1 MRYLLLLLLTFS
13 FNAFS
18 QVPEPSYGLPELAS
32 EERIRELNTKKRA
45 KVMSASVARKVQR
58 VIEALDEASILEE
71 EQRLLKK
78 DKKEKEANAKE
89 AEIKRAVAK
98 GQRELDE
105 LKPRMAS
112 LKSYDRS
119 MIYYYQSYFNLA
131 YQNKIQEAI
140 SNYLKVVDEEDT
152 NDKLR
157 VEAYY
162 VLAQLYL
169 SESDFDSGVEYLIK
183 WFKNAPDIK
192 PDAYVL
198 LGQAYY
204 LLADQER
211 SKSKALA
218 SKQKAFNNVLKA
230 KSLADEKQIRFR
242 ENWYSLLLAS
252 MSDLELKEEQV
263 PLYEEILELYPKK
276 KYFVN
281 LAGLYNDL
289 ERPRDYT
296 SLLKTAYT
304 KQLLNKKGE
313 FQSLSQMLMAAGNPY
328 WAAEVMLTGMTS
340 VPGLRVVDQECL
352 MSKVL
357 DEDGNLKT
365 DNKGIAVEELVC
377 TDIYGPAFVKAGSA
391 NALDPEAMPVLVEDK
406 QNLTILAGALRA
418 AQERQAAIDVFKK
431 LTKVTS
437 DGEAYIAMGNLY
449 YQEDEIENAINAIN
463 KGLDKGDLKNPGFA
477 QLTLGQALFELQR
490 FNEARDVFTKASK
503 SEKDAVKKSA
513 RAWLKYTDNEQ
524 ERVRNLNLRKDSI
537 SRHIL

>member
-1 MRYLLLLLLTFS
+1 MRILLLILLTFS
-13 FNAFS
+13 CNLITE
-18 QVPEPSYGLPELAS
+18 VPEPSYGLPELAS

-45 KVMSASVARKVQR
+45 KVMTPSVARKVQR

-78 DKKEKEANAKE
+78 EKKEKEANAKD

-98 GQRELDE
+98 GQQELDE
-105 LKPRMAS
+105 LKPRMDS

-131 YQNKIQEAI
+131 YQNKIPEAI
-140 SNYLKVVDEEDT
+140 SNYLKVVSEEDT

-169 SESDFDSGVEYLIK
+169 SESNFDAGVDYLIK
-183 WFKNAPDIK
+183 WFKNAPDVK

-204 LLADQER
+204 LLADQE
-211 SKSKALA
+211 KSKTKSLN
-218 SKQKAFNNVLKA
+218 SKKKAFNNVRQA
-230 KSLADEKQIRFR
+230 KRLADENNIRFR
-242 ENWYSLLLAS
+242 ENWYSLLIAS
-252 MSDLELKEEQV
+252 MSELELKEEQV

-281 LAGLYNDL
+281 LAGLYSDL
-289 ERPRDYT
+289 DRPGDYT

-304 KQLLNKKGE
+304 KQLLNKKSE
-313 FQSLSQMLMAAGNPY
+313 FQSLSQMLLAAGNPY
-328 WAAEVMLTGMTS
+328 WASEVMLTGMTS

-357 DEDGNLKT
+357 DEKGNLKT
-365 DNKGIAVEELVC
+365 DKEGIAIEELVC
-377 TDIYGPAFVKAGSA
+377 TDILGPAFVKPKSA
-391 NALDPEAMPVLVEDK
+391 MALDQTAKPLLEEDK

-418 AQERQAAIDVFKK
+418 AQERQAAIEVFEK
-431 LTKVTS
+431 LTKVT
-437 DGEAYIAMGNLY
+437 DNGEAYIAMGNLY
-449 YQEDEIENAINAIN
+449 YQEDQIDQAIEAIN
-463 KGLDKGDLKNPGFA
+463 KGLKVGDLKNPGFA

-490 FNEARDVFTKASK
+490 FNEAREVFTQASK
-503 SEKDAVKKSA
+503 SKKDTVKKSA

-524 ERVRNLNLRKDSI
+524 ERVRNLNLRKESI
-537 SRHIL
+537 S

>member
-13 FNAFS
+13 FNTFS
-18 QVPEPSYGLPELAS
+18 QVPDPSYGLPELAS

-45 KVMSASVARKVQR
+45 KVMSASVARKVQS

-169 SESDFDSGVEYLIK
+169 SESDFDAGVEYLIK

-281 LAGLYNDL
+281 LKIKSDQQTLKETLAGLRNIA
-289 ERPRDYT
+289 
-296 SLLKTAYT
+296 SI
-304 KQLLNKKGE
+304 
-313 FQSLSQMLMAAGNPY
+313 SLSLANDTIQVEGGNI
-328 WAAEVMLTGMTS
+328 EFLKFL
-340 VPGLRVVDQECL
+340 GLF
-352 MSKVL
+352 
-357 DEDGNLKT
+357 T
-365 DNKGIAVEELVC
+365 D
-377 TDIYGPAFVKAGSA
+377 
-391 NALDPEAMPVLVEDK
+391 
-406 QNLTILAGALRA
+406 
-418 AQERQAAIDVFKK
+418 
-431 LTKVTS
+431 
-437 DGEAYIAMGNLY
+437 
-449 YQEDEIENAINAIN
+449 
-463 KGLDKGDLKNPGFA
+463 
-477 QLTLGQALFELQR
+477 
-490 FNEARDVFTKASK
+490 
-503 SEKDAVKKSA
+503 
-513 RAWLKYTDNEQ
+513 
-524 ERVRNLNLRKDSI
+524 
-537 SRHIL
+537 